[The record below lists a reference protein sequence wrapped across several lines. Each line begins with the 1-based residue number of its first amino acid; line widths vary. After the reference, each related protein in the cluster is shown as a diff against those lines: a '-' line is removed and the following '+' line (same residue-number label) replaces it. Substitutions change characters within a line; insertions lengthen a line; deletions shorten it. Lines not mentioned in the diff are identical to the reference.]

1 MVQDFSKNPIAQGV
15 IALAHRINE
24 SIKINHGER
33 YMFDLRPK
41 HEGSTFKVKNLKG
54 QDMEVRSNAIVPSE
68 EIFTISQELVR
79 QADEPFAAREVFE
92 EDTSFHPGSREV
104 GFDVLSETGEASLV
118 AVSEEDPAVQQGSVR
133 LDRNFQPVCKIAQV
147 VSVTRDEIQ
156 YMDLRQDRGLS
167 PLVDLL
173 SEKLGTGRKNIDRVE
188 DRLIWKGAEIKGVA
202 GGRILGVDDFMSN
215 ILAEYGGSAASK
227 GKFETVAAGVGG
239 STWALKTSD
248 EIIFDLAQG
257 FAYLNRNNTYKA
269 NTFVLPPSILTGR
282 LAFKR
287 TSDVDSTPLIEW
299 IQRAAR
305 LALGQELKIVA
316 SNAMEQGTIAGTTRP
331 VNLFADTAFMLIDS
345 KKQYQAIAT
354 VEPLVML
361 APDINKFG
369 TITQVM
375 QKKTS
380 GIMVKHPST
389 MYAGVGIA

>member
-1 MVQDFSKNPIAQGV
+1 MVKDFSNNKVARGV

-24 SIKINHGER
+24 AIEKEHGKQ
-33 YMFDLRPK
+33 YCFDLKPK
-41 HEGSTFKVKNLKG
+41 NEGGTFKVKNLKG
-54 QDMEVRSNAIVPSE
+54 EQMEVRSNAIVPSE

-79 QADEPFAAREVFE
+79 SADEPFAAREVFE

-118 AVSEEDPAVQQGSVR
+118 AVGEVNPAVQQGSVR

-167 PLVDLL
+167 PLVDLMT
-173 SEKLGTGRKNIDRVE
+173 EKLNTGKKNIDRVH

-215 ILAEYGGSAASK
+215 NPAEYDGNAASK
-227 GKFETVAAGVGG
+227 GFFETVVAGIGG
-239 STWALKTSD
+239 TTWDLKTSD
-248 EIIFDLAQG
+248 EIIKDLAKG
-257 FAYLNRNNTYKA
+257 FAYINRRNTYKA
-269 NTFVLPPSILTGR
+269 SHFVLPPSILTGR
-282 LAFKR
+282 LAFRR

-316 SNAMEQGTIAGTTRP
+316 SNAMEQGVIAGTQRP
-331 VNLFADTAFMLIDS
+331 VNLFADTAFMLLDS

-354 VEPLVML
+354 VEPLLML
-361 APDINKFG
+361 PPDIDAYG

-375 QKKTS
+375 QCKTS